1 MANHTIYVFAYAA
14 QFGYNTSRHKDV
26 ANPHTRVE
34 GSASILALI
43 ELNHLT
49 KTFKGKTQTVD
60 ALKDINLQ
68 IEQGDIF
75 GIIGMSG
82 AGKSTLVRCINFLE
96 QPTSGNVVIDGK
108 DLASLSP
115 KELRQLRQQVSM
127 IFQHFNLLSQRD
139 VRGNISFAMEIAGM
153 KRPQI
158 EKRIDELLEIVGLTD
173 RQHNY
178 PSQLSGGQQQRVA
191 IARALATNPKIILC
205 DEATSALDPTTTTSI
220 LNLLREINR
229 KMGITIV
236 IITHEMS
243 VVESTCTHVAI
254 IDDGQLA
261 ECGTVE
267 SVFSQPKSAAAKKL
281 IFRTTGADS
290 GAMGER
296 MIRIVFEG
304 SSADEPT
311 ISDLAMQC
319 HVAVNIR
326 YADTREVSG
335 KLFGQMILQLPEDHL
350 QQEKAIYFL
359 QNKGLR
365 VEEVTDRV
373 HG

>member
-1 MANHTIYVFAYAA
+1 MANHTIYVFAYAVR
-14 QFGYNTSRHKDV
+14 FVYNTSRHKDV
-26 ANPHTRVE
+26 ADPHTRVE

-96 QPTSGNVVIDGK
+96 RPTSGSVVIDGK

-139 VRGNISFAMEIAGM
+139 VRGNIAFAMEIAGM

-281 IFRTTGADS
+281 IFRTAGADS

-365 VEEVTDRV
+365 VEEVNGHV